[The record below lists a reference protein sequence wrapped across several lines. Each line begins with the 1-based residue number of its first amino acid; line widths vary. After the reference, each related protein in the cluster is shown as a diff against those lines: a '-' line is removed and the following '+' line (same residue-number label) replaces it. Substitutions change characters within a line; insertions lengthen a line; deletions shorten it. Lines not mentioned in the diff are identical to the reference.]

1 MPAMRF
7 RLIGAFAV
15 LLTLALAVSC
25 KGFFVNPTLTA
36 LSVGPQN
43 LQLNVSQQWQMS
55 ATGTYSDGTQKTL
68 TSGVTW
74 STSDSTTVSVG
85 QTSGQVTGVKIGSA
99 TISASSGSCSGCTG
113 STSVSVVLQGVSSI
127 TVNGGGQ
134 TVHTQS
140 GGPAYLTA
148 LANGSID
155 ITNTATWTV
164 LDSTGTNQ
172 TANFTLSYVSGS
184 GEGFMPNSTVPSG
197 TYTVKATYTSVVGS
211 ASLIVVNP

>member
-1 MPAMRF
+1 M
-7 RLIGAFAV
+7 
-15 LLTLALAVSC
+15 
-25 KGFFVNPTLTA
+25 
-36 LSVGPQN
+36 
-43 LQLNVSQQWQMS
+43 
-55 ATGTYSDGTQKTL
+55 
-68 TSGVTW
+68 
-74 STSDSTTVSVG
+74 
-85 QTSGQVTGVKIGSA
+85 
-99 TISASSGSCSGCTG
+99 
-113 STSVSVVLQGVSSI
+113 
-127 TVNGGGQ
+127 
-134 TVHTQS
+134 HTQS